1 MRPVA
6 VIGGGGWGT
15 TLAIRFATRGSGARL
30 WLRESELVERMLER
44 RDNPV
49 YLPGITIPESVT
61 PTSRLDEALEGAE
74 LIVGVVPSQ
83 YARAVYVA
91 MAEAVGTGVPVVL
104 ATKGIEEETLALP
117 VDVAREILGGDRGY
131 AVLSGPSFA
140 AEVAR
145 GLPTALVVASENAEL
160 GERIQ
165 TLLSGD
171 SLRVYT
177 NRDVVGVQLAG
188 ALKNVIAIAAGI
200 LDGLGMGHN
209 TLAALLTRGL
219 AEVTRLGLALGGRP
233 STFSGLAGVGDLVA
247 TCTGGL
253 SRNRHVGQ
261 ALGRGEILKEIVSHS
276 SGVAEGIRTTR
287 AARELAQRAGVE
299 MPIVEEMYRILY
311 EDRSPGEASAHL
323 MSRPLISEDGGP
335 S

>member
-1 MRPVA
+1 MLRVA

-15 TLAIRFATRGSGARL
+15 TLAVRLANRGSGVRL
-30 WLRESELVERMLER
+30 WMREGDLVERMQER

-49 YLPGITIPESVT
+49 YLPGIAIPESVT
-61 PTSRLDEALEGAE
+61 PSSRLEEALDDAE
-74 LIVGVVPSQ
+74 LIVGAVPSQ
-83 YARAVYVA
+83 YAREVYAA
-91 MAEAVGTGVPVVL
+91 MAGAAGAGVPVVL
-104 ATKGIEEETLALP
+104 ASKGIEEKTLALP
-117 VDVAREILGGDRGY
+117 IEVAREILGGDRGY

-145 GLPTALVVASENAEL
+145 GLPTALVAASESVEL

-165 TLLSGD
+165 DLLSGN

-177 NRDVVGVQLAG
+177 NQDVVGVQLAG

-219 AEVTRLGLALGGRP
+219 AEITRLGLALGGRS

-253 SRNRHVGQ
+253 SRNRRVGQ
-261 ALGRGEILKEIVSHS
+261 ALGRGELLREIETHS

-287 AARELAQRAGVE
+287 AARELARRAGVE
-299 MPIVEEMYRILY
+299 MPIVEEMYLILY
-311 EDRSPGEASAHL
+311 EDRSPGEAWARL
-323 MSRPLISEDGGP
+323 MSRPLTSEDSGL

>member
-1 MRPVA
+1 MLPVA

-15 TLAIRFATRGSGARL
+15 TLAIRFATRGSGVRL
-30 WLRESELVERMLER
+30 WLREGELVERMLER

-61 PTSRLDEALEGAE
+61 PTARLDEALDGAE
-74 LIVGVVPSQ
+74 LLVGVVPSQ
-83 YARAVYVA
+83 YARTVYGA
-91 MAEAVGTGVPVVL
+91 MAESAGASTPVVL
-104 ATKGIEEETLALP
+104 ASKGIEERTLALP

-165 TLLSGD
+165 TLLSGN

-177 NRDVVGVQLAG
+177 NQDVVGVQIAG

-219 AEVTRLGLALGGRP
+219 AEITRLGLALGGRP

-311 EDRSPGEASAHL
+311 EDRSPGDAWAHL
-323 MSRPLISEDGGP
+323 MSRPLIPEDGGP

>member
-1 MRPVA
+1 MRQVA
-6 VIGGGGWGT
+6 VVGGGGWGT
-15 TLAIRFATRGSGARL
+15 TLAVHLANRGPEVRL
-30 WLRESELVERMLER
+30 WMRESDLVERMLKR

-49 YLPGITIPESVT
+49 YLPGVAIPESVT
-61 PTSRLDEALEGAE
+61 PSSRLDDALEGAE
-74 LIVGVVPSQ
+74 MIVGVVPSQ
-83 YARAVYVA
+83 YAREVYEA
-91 MAEAVGTGVPVVL
+91 MAGAARDGTPAVL
-104 ATKGIEEETLALP
+104 ATKGIEEKTLALP
-117 VDVAREILGGDRGY
+117 IDVARESLGGDRGY

-140 AEVAR
+140 EEVAR
-145 GLPTALVVASENAEL
+145 GLPTALVVASESRELAERVQ
-160 GERIQ
+160 E
-165 TLLSGD
+165 LLSSN

-177 NRDVVGVQLAG
+177 NQDVVGVQLAG

-219 AEVTRLGLALGGRP
+219 AEITRLGLALGGRP
-233 STFSGLAGVGDLVA
+233 STFSGLAGVGDLVV

-253 SRNRHVGQ
+253 SRNRRVGQ
-261 ALGRGEILKEIVSHS
+261 ALGRGELLREIVAHS

-287 AARELAQRAGVE
+287 AARDLARRVGVE

-311 EDRSPGEASAHL
+311 EDRSPGEAWTHL
-323 MSRPLISEDGGP
+323 MSRPLTSEDPGQ

>member
-1 MRPVA
+1 MLPVA

-15 TLAIRFATRGSGARL
+15 TLAIRFATRGNGVRL
-30 WLRESELVERMLER
+30 WLREGELVERMLER

-49 YLPGITIPESVT
+49 YLPGIAIPESVT
-61 PTSRLDEALEGAE
+61 PTSRLDEALDGAE

-83 YARAVYVA
+83 YARKVYGA
-91 MAEAVGTGVPVVL
+91 MAEAAGAGAPIVL
-104 ATKGIEEETLALP
+104 ASKGIEEKTLALP

-165 TLLSGD
+165 TLLSGN

-177 NRDVVGVQLAG
+177 NQDVVGVQLAG

-219 AEVTRLGLALGGRP
+219 AEITRLGLALGGRP

-311 EDRSPGEASAHL
+311 EERSPGDAWAHL